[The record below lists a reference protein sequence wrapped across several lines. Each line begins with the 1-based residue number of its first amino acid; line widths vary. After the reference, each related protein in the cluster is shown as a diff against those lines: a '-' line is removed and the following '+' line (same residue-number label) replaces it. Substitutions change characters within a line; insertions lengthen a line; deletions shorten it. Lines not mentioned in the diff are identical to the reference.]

1 MTPAHRFPA
10 TTAAAGSHQRGA
22 VLAISLIMLL
32 LLTLIGVTA
41 MQVTTM
47 EERMAGNMLDV
58 NRAFQASEAALRDG
72 EEYLAPF
79 TAEPSTCTT
88 APCALWAKQAITEG
102 TIPVDPS
109 TKDAAWWAANAQ
121 EFGEDGTQDIEGL
134 AEDPRYVVE
143 YHSLVKDSKT
153 LGFGPPTGRVYYR
166 VTARGVGGQETTET
180 ILQSTYV
187 KRFN

>member
-1 MTPAHRFPA
+1 MQSINR
-10 TTAAAGSHQRGA
+10 SHVEAVPLPRRQRGA

-47 EERMAGNMLDV
+47 EERMAGNMLDL
-58 NRAFQASEAALRDG
+58 NRSFQASEAALRTG
-72 EEYLAPF
+72 EDYLAPF
-79 TAEPSTCTT
+79 TAEPATCSSS
-88 APCALWAKQAITEG
+88 PCEIWAKQAITVDAL
-102 TIPVDPS
+102 PVDPS
-109 TKDAAWWAANAQ
+109 TLDTAWWAANAQ
-121 EFGEDGTQDIEGL
+121 EYGDDGTVDIDGV
-134 AEDPRYVVE
+134 AQDPRYVIE

-166 VTARGVGGQETTET
+166 VTARGVGGQESTET

-187 KRFN
+187 KRYN